1 MSRGCP
7 GNDRF
12 LKIFFFFIY
21 RKILTYLSQF
31 IQFSDGYK
39 EKVSCLQMIQ
49 IRKRRR
55 RICSNL
61 ADFVQI

>member
-12 LKIFFFFIY
+12 LKMFFFIY

-49 IRKRRR
+49 IKKCRR